1 MAKEQTA
8 TREQVEEE
16 MRQLRKVFSSVRLI
30 PAENVQGRKGRRPCY
45 AHWKRD
51 RPCENCV
58 ARRVLLEKSRK
69 SKLEYMGRNLY
80 EVTARMTT
88 SSSRSLP

>member
-58 ARRVLLEKSRK
+58 ARRVLLEKAAKASWNIWAGTCMR
-69 SKLEYMGRNLY
+69 
-80 EVTARMTT
+80 
-88 SSSRSLP
+88 

>member
-58 ARRVLLEKSRK
+58 AQRVLLEKSRK
-69 SKLEYMGRNLY
+69 SKLVKGWKRAVKCALY
-80 EVTARMTT
+80 WSEEE
-88 SSSRSLP
+88 

>member
-51 RPCENCV
+51 RPC
-58 ARRVLLEKSRK
+58 
-69 SKLEYMGRNLY
+69 
-80 EVTARMTT
+80 
-88 SSSRSLP
+88 